1 MGLMRLYLS
10 VVIVCLLIGGQNSN
24 AEIIRKLQKAALQP
38 LSLSTEPS
46 EKESYIFGQFFG
58 PLDTEATFDGGEL
71 ISFQNSRSYARRQHS
86 MGGKHE

>member
-1 MGLMRLYLS
+1 MGTSCRSLN
-10 VVIVCLLIGGQNSN
+10 LLNIHITFQN

-46 EKESYIFGQFFG
+46 EKESYIFGQFLG

-71 ISFQNSRSYARRQHS
+71 ISFQNSR
-86 MGGKHE
+86 